1 MRPPNIVVVMADDLG
16 FGDIGCCNFGTT
28 RTPAIDSLVGDGAL
42 LTQHYS
48 ASPICAPAR
57 AAFLTGRYPQR
68 SGVID
73 TFAHRATDRISRCE
87 RTIGDLLGE
96 AGYATGLVG
105 KWHSGALGPDY
116 HPNQRGFAEFVGFRG
131 AGQDYWQ
138 WRLERNGVPFPADGR
153 YLTDVLSTE
162 AAQFVRTHRREP
174 FFLVVAYTA
183 PHGPFQAPADAIRT
197 AGTLAHPTVL
207 ETIVAMVERMDAGIA
222 SLLDELQRWHLLDD
236 TLVLFTSD
244 NGPWMREGS
253 VAETTVRYNIGL
265 AGGKELVHEG
275 GIRVPT
281 IVRWPTGISEHG
293 PVHAVSH
300 FTDWVPSLLAV
311 AGHGEARRLPG
322 DGVDL
327 MPSLRGEPLERT
339 PPRFW
344 QWSRYGPTPFANAAV
359 RDGDW
364 KLRYPAVPELFAI
377 LPSDPAEERRLAA
390 DPEHYRP
397 RHDLEWPD
405 RRYERQTP
413 ELFDLTTDPGEQHD
427 LAGHHPQRVAGMEQ
441 QLTDWY
447 ASVES
452 ERAALPD
459 DRP

>member
-1 MRPPNIVVVMADDLG
+1 MPP
-16 FGDIGCCNFGTT
+16 T
-28 RTPAIDSLVGDGAL
+28 
-42 LTQHYS
+42 
-48 ASPICAPAR
+48 ASR
-57 AAFLTGRYPQR
+57 G
-68 SGVID
+68 
-73 TFAHRATDRISRCE
+73 E

-96 AGYATGLVG
+96 AGYVTGLIG
-105 KWHSGALGPDY
+105 KWHSGALGADY
-116 HPNQRGFAEFVGFRG
+116 HPNRRGFDEFVGFRG
-131 AGQDYWQ
+131 AGQDYWE
-138 WRLERNGVPFPADGR
+138 WRLERNGVPFAADGR
-153 YLTDVLSTE
+153 YLTDVLSAE

-207 ETIVAMVERMDAGIA
+207 ETIVAMVERVDAGIA
-222 SLLDELQRWHLLDD
+222 SLLDELQRSRLLDD

-244 NGPWMREGS
+244 NGPWMRQGS
-253 VAETTVRYNIGL
+253 VEETTVRYNLGL

-281 IVRWPTGISEHG
+281 IVRWPTGIDRRG

-327 MPSLRGEPLERT
+327 MPSLRGRALERT

-364 KLRYPAVPELFAI
+364 KLRFPA
-377 LPSDPAEERRLAA
+377 LPASSTSSPPTRSRSAGSLPTPTSIARAMISSGPIVGSSARRRSCSTSPPIRASSSTSPPTTRDGLPAWNSSWPTGTRASSRSGRRSPTSA
-390 DPEHYRP
+390 
-397 RHDLEWPD
+397 PD
-405 RRYERQTP
+405 RSPSRSHDPTSVQCDMVPSRRHAMTP
-413 ELFDLTTDPGEQHD
+413 ATCGGVQHD
-427 LAGHHPQRVAGMEQ
+427 PRRGRWSRDIAPARRDGGPN
-441 QLTDWY
+441 
-447 ASVES
+447 
-452 ERAALPD
+452 
-459 DRP
+459 